1 MHHIVKEP
9 TMSTS
14 NAPPDQINGFT
25 AGTIVYAA
33 EFGSPPDASEL
44 TVLNQF
50 TQAQFD
56 YGQQIGVMDP
66 SVYAYQSLGVALAT
80 GQHFQNEF
88 GPSNSMYSAS
98 AAGDALFV
106 TDAYAIVFGHAG
118 TAAQVQQFADQ
129 LNYFETLYTAAG
141 MFGNPS
147 NIDLLAR
154 GAVYGQMLGI
164 EHEPMIGSPNPIIFQ
179 GNFNTGSTPM
189 PIDSNIWHYA
199 TGDASYYGITH
210 QRESLPDAANGIMR
224 LQFDSYNPANP
235 GNQVLG
241 SAAISG
247 GSQAN
252 PLLFHPTD
260 TNGLAF
266 IAEAK
271 YETNPDGSI
280 PRGIIGGFMF
290 LYSDT
295 GNPNTHDEIDFEG
308 MSNNPTQIQTNIYH
322 NAPPGNGDPISYNFP
337 NGPSNLATF
346 HKYEIDWYTN
356 SANPST
362 NEVVWKVDGT
372 VVRTATGNQVPTQ
385 DMALHFNIWTGEAG
399 WPTSDPAT
407 QPTSNPSADQKVII
421 DVQNVQVEQIPPHN
435 EIAALVGIAANSGHV
450 AV

>member
-1 MHHIVKEP
+1 
-9 TMSTS
+9 MSAS

-118 TAAQVQQFADQ
+118 TVAQVQQFADQ
-129 LNYFETLYTAAG
+129 LNYFETLYTAAAT
-141 MFGNPS
+141 FGSPS

-164 EHEPMIGSPNPIIFQ
+164 EHEPMIGSQNPIIFQ
-179 GNFNTGSTPM
+179 GNFNTGSALL

-199 TGDASYYGITH
+199 TGDASYYGATQ
-210 QRESLPDAANGIMR
+210 QRQSLPDASNGIMQ
-224 LQFDSYNPANP
+224 LKFDSYNADAP
-235 GNQVLG
+235 GNLVLG

-247 GSQAN
+247 SADNTQFFN
-252 PLLFHPTD
+252 PSTD
-260 TNGLAF
+260 GPLAF
-266 IAEAK
+266 SAQVR

-290 LYSDT
+290 LYSDN

-308 MSNNPTQIQTNIYH
+308 MSNSPNQVQTNIYH
-322 NAPPGNGDPISYNFP
+322 NEPLDSGHPQQWQLA
-337 NGPSNLATF
+337 PSNLAAWHT
-346 HKYEIDWYTN
+346 YEIDWYTN
-356 SANPST
+356 K
-362 NEVVWKVDGT
+362 VVWKVDNIP
-372 VVRTATGNQVPTQ
+372 VRTETDPNLVPTQ
-385 DMALHFNIWTGEAG
+385 DMALHFNIWTGNAD

-407 QPTSNPSADQKVII
+407 QPTSDPSADQKVTI
-421 DVQNVQVEQIPPHN
+421 DVQNVTVQHIAPN
-435 EIAALVGIAANSGHV
+435 EIAGLVGIVANSGHV

>member
-1 MHHIVKEP
+1 MAAASTTNSVPFLDDIDALIFNNDAGLSN
-9 TMSTS
+9 STS
-14 NAPPDQINGFT
+14 KGTDVFNNTSVLGLLSDIAGLTGINSLQALETGLQALETTFIGGLGGIPLSTSAP
-25 AGTIVYAA
+25 
-33 EFGSPPDASEL
+33 GS
-44 TVLNQF
+44 
-50 TQAQFD
+50 
-56 YGQQIGVMDP
+56 
-66 SVYAYQSLGVALAT
+66 
-80 GQHFQNEF
+80 
-88 GPSNSMYSAS
+88 
-98 AAGDALFV
+98 
-106 TDAYAIVFGHAG
+106 
-118 TAAQVQQFADQ
+118 
-129 LNYFETLYTAAG
+129 
-141 MFGNPS
+141 
-147 NIDLLAR
+147 
-154 GAVYGQMLGI
+154 
-164 EHEPMIGSPNPIIFQ
+164 IIFQ

-189 PIDSNIWHYA
+189 PINSNIWHYA

-210 QRESLPDAANGIMR
+210 QRESLPDAANGIMQ

-356 SANPST
+356 SANPLT

-385 DMALHFNIWTGEAG
+385 DMALHFNIWTGEPG

-407 QPTSNPSADQKVII
+407 QPTSNPSADQKVTI
-421 DVQNVQVEQIPPHN
+421 DVQNVQVEQIPPQN
-435 EIAALVGIAANSGHV
+435 EIAALVGIAANAFHV
-450 AV
+450 